1 MEPRPIR
8 GIEVAAVV
16 FLIVSLTLEACG
28 GAPAREAAGSRR
40 DARAMVLAIHSLV
53 LDEEDAENAGLG
65 PGGSGALMRPAYLPR
80 LGPIDEVKAALR
92 DLEAE
97 CARARVEIENLLPEA
112 DKSEELAA
120 LEEACQTELGIL
132 RATLQELRARRDRSW
147 WRRAWLG
154 RRLASAWQTVKKNRR
169 AIALALVTG
178 GTSLAKK
185 VLIDAG
191 RAALKAEA
199 RMQIGRFLA
208 KRGITPEFLER
219 VNLSPGRWPPRRA
232 GSGDQTASDEEEGAA
247 AAQAVVEDFSPTAP
261 FELPADG
268 LWTAE
273 CRPRPCAGCTG
284 EWTWTLSINLGFRL
298 FESHAEYNDSKLDQG
313 GWLHA
318 THLVHA
324 GVGEITE
331 DGMLHGPYHETTTLT
346 WTKGGVEGG
355 PQTIEFENNL
365 YGAFSADLKSI
376 CISRGED
383 PGNYDIDY
391 IRRIGREAFFGS
403 DKGCEAECTI
413 TQGP

>member
-1 MEPRPIR
+1 MDTRPIR
-8 GIEVAAVV
+8 GIEFAAVV

-28 GAPAREAAGSRR
+28 GAPVREAAGSRR
-40 DARAMVLAIHSLV
+40 DARALVLAIHSLV

-112 DKSEELAA
+112 DKSEEIAA
-120 LEEACQTELGIL
+120 LEEACQTELGML

-219 VNLSPGRWPPRRA
+219 VNLSPGQWPPRRA
-232 GSGDQTASDEEEGAA
+232 GSGDQTASGEDEGAA
-247 AAQAVVEDFSPTAP
+247 AAQAVVEDFSSTAP

-273 CRPRPCAGCTG
+273 CSQRPCAGCTG
-284 EWTWTLSINLGFRL
+284 EWTWTLAINLEFRF
-298 FESHAEYNDSKLDQG
+298 FESRAEYNDSKVDQG
-313 GWLHA
+313 G
-318 THLVHA
+318 
-324 GVGEITE
+324 
-331 DGMLHGPYHETTTLT
+331 
-346 WTKGGVEGG
+346 
-355 PQTIEFENNL
+355 
-365 YGAFSADLKSI
+365 
-376 CISRGED
+376 
-383 PGNYDIDY
+383 
-391 IRRIGREAFFGS
+391 
-403 DKGCEAECTI
+403 
-413 TQGP
+413 